1 MDTLNNILADFLPES
16 LNLVIIIVLIRF
28 YLITGIFLVLVL
40 ARTAW
45 YNSRGIVPNSDNRIS
60 SYSTTDVNFNK
71 FLTGFSKPF
80 SLNKVY

>member
-45 YNSRGIVPNSDNRIS
+45 YNSRGIVSNSDDRIS
-60 SYSTTDVNFNK
+60 SYNTTEVNFNK
-71 FLTGFSKPF
+71 LFSGLSKPF
-80 SLNKVY
+80 SFNKV